1 MGESCSSKGMI
12 AEPEAFDDAEGHV
25 RRSDWNIGLCEARIS
40 VVKEKQIDEEK
51 KANLL
56 KGYYEALEEMQI
68 GKEKWINHISQK
80 RNNYGLASREIHIQL

>member
-1 MGESCSSKGMI
+1 MGKPHSIEALGKGSHRI
-12 AEPEAFDDAEGHV
+12 TRIEAFLNDAEGHL

-56 KGYYEALEEMQI
+56 EGYYEALEEMQI
-68 GKEKWINHISQK
+68 EKEKWINHISQK
-80 RNNYGLASREIHIQL
+80 

>member
-1 MGESCSSKGMI
+1 MGESYSSEVLGI
-12 AEPEAFDDAEGHV
+12 TRVEAFLNDVQGHIE
-25 RRSDWNIGLCEARIS
+25 RSDWNIGLCEARIS

-56 KGYYEALEEMQI
+56 KGYEDALEEMQI

-80 RNNYGLASREIHIQL
+80 